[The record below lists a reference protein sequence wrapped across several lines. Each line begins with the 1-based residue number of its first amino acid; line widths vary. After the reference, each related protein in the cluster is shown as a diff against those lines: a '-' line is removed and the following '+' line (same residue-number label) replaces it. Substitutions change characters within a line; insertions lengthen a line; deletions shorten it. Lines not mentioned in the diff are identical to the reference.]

1 MNTEQNKFFMD
12 LIVDRN
18 FLGAAQYLKELS
30 LDGAERS
37 ALMAKVIDALVT
49 ALDSAR
55 INNDRERTVYLRS
68 LLAWLLRDYPGL
80 ASMYREQVRIA
91 TGNDAVLPDLLR
103 GIRNAGDVFTG
114 RKTVQEGVHDASEP
128 LENLG
133 GQAGELL
140 KEGLNQIGE
149 FFAGFSRQR
158 DKTDESAES
167 GESDESG
174 NGDEGTADSGDSED
188 QPGVEVKIEN
198 ADDPLPHDIH
208 KTD

>member
-1 MNTEQNKFFMD
+1 MNTEQNKFFID
-12 LIVDRN
+12 LIADRN
-18 FLGAAQYLKELS
+18 FLGAAQYLKEFS
-30 LDGAERS
+30 LDGGERS

-55 INNDRERTVYLRS
+55 SNNDRERAVYLRS

-80 ASMYREQVRIA
+80 AAMYREQVRIA

-149 FFAGFSRQR
+149 FFAGFSRPR
-158 DKTDESAES
+158 DKT
-167 GESDESG
+167 DESG
-174 NGDEGTADSGDSED
+174 NGDEGAANSEDREDRED